1 MVAMIEKLEDPNVN
15 RNLMMDLLTLI
26 GVAMAVFAA
35 TNVDDL
41 FLLAAFFADPSL
53 RTRSVVEGQF
63 LGIGVLVAISAAAA
77 LVALTVPEG
86 YPALLGIVPL
96 ALGLRSLVA
105 LRRKDSDDGEQPDS
119 AEVARRGARSQVA
132 TVAGVTIANGG
143 DNLGVYIPLFAREPG
158 HILIHASVF
167 AVMTTLWCF
176 VGFRLI
182 QNRVVGACAR
192 RYGRLALSVVLIGL
206 GLWILSDARVLLG

>member
-1 MVAMIEKLEDPNVN
+1 MVAMVRNLDDPTVT
-15 RNLMMDLLTLI
+15 RKLMMDLLTPI
-26 GVAMAVFAA
+26 GVAVAVFAA

-77 LVALTVPEG
+77 SVALTVPEG

-96 ALGLRSLVA
+96 TLGLRSLVA
-105 LRRKDSDDGEQPDS
+105 LRRKDGGDGEQPDS

-158 HILIHASVF
+158 HILVHTSVF
-167 AVMTTLWCF
+167 AVMTAIWCF

-192 RYGRLALSVVLIGL
+192 RYGRLALPVVLIAL
-206 GLWILSDARVLLG
+206 GLWILSDARVLLA

>member
-1 MVAMIEKLEDPNVN
+1 MVAMVRNLDDPTVT
-15 RNLMMDLLTLI
+15 RKLMMDLLTPI
-26 GVAMAVFAA
+26 GVAVAVFAA

-77 LVALTVPEG
+77 SVALTVPEG

-96 ALGLRSLVA
+96 TLGLRSLVA
-105 LRRKDSDDGEQPDS
+105 LRRKDGGDGEQPDS

-158 HILIHASVF
+158 HILVHTSVF
-167 AVMTTLWCF
+167 AVMTAIWCF

-182 QNRVVGACAR
+182 QNRVVGLGGQVKSGQSGSLQNRPVASRGR
-192 RYGRLALSVVLIGL
+192 R
-206 GLWILSDARVLLG
+206 